1 MRPTALLVDDDSTT
15 IAALPNALQC
25 RLPRLRIETTTN
37 AVDAV
42 SRLDRVSYSVV
53 LADYRMPRMDGM
65 SLLREVKRR
74 SPETSVILMTGT
86 NDAALEAQA
95 FEAGAFDFLPKPLD
109 RDDLTTTIQL
119 ALCAYSL
126 QRDLKAWQERSR
138 RYSER
143 LRHLRTEPGLPTYDF
158 KERLAQLVEEASVV
172 NDRVHATVMQC
183 RALIKRNEAHIQEIR
198 NRLQSVHRIAQ
209 QRSRERF
216 VRRLLLD

>member
-1 MRPTALLVDDDSTT
+1 MQPWK
-15 IAALPNALQC
+15 P
-25 RLPRLRIETTTN
+25 
-37 AVDAV
+37 
-42 SRLDRVSYSVV
+42 
-53 LADYRMPRMDGM
+53 
-65 SLLREVKRR
+65 KR
-74 SPETSVILMTGT
+74 S
-86 NDAALEAQA
+86 
-95 FEAGAFDFLPKPLD
+95 EAGAFDFLPKPLD